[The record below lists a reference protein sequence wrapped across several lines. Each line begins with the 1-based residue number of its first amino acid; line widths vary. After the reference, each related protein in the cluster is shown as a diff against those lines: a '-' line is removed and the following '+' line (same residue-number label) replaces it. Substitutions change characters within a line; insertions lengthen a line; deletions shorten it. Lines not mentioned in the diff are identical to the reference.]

1 MPELKQAPYSY
12 GEDLGAPAFKDIR
25 ARFVFD
31 GTYETLPG
39 RLQFSHGL
47 SLGAVI
53 LIGVVADGQLQRLRN
68 ALA

>member
-53 LIGVVADGQLQRLRN
+53 LI
-68 ALA
+68 